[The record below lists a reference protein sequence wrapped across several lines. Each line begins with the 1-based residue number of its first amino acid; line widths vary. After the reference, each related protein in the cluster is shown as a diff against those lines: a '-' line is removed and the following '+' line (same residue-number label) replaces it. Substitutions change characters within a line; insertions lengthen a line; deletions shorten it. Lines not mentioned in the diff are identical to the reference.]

1 MDWSEWGLSISLI
14 EWNFSKS
21 TADKLENILIDIYD
35 KEHHGYTDNIES
47 FQDEFIEK
55 VNAELKNKNIMEFGL
70 ENNNDSGYWNDSLD
84 IVLYKSIG

>member
-35 KEHHGYTDNIES
+35 KEHHGTQIILNL
-47 FQDEFIEK
+47 FK
-55 VNAELKNKNIMEFGL
+55 MNLLKKLMLN
-70 ENNNDSGYWNDSLD
+70 
-84 IVLYKSIG
+84 